1 MHLPEKLSLPCQPR
15 VVALLM
21 NELRSTNP
29 SLRRLN
35 QLFGSDPVLA
45 AWLLE
50 QANAGIYQLSG
61 MVQTIPQAVALLGVA
76 QLRNLQKRALGHIAQ
91 RIPGLEQLGPF
102 SCDCA
107 RLARSFAS
115 ALSLDGGLAYTAGL
129 LHGLGQIVFLQ
140 TQPQVQAVT
149 KMESWAMGPWDPLRA
164 QWERKHFGYTAT
176 QACAKLLAQWGIPT
190 PVTQLIDALEQPL
203 EMADSIPW
211 SPYCIWPSGCSVV
224 TIRNGQTGK
233 WCATS
238 PLKWPWP
245 LAWTWMWCC
254 NKKRPIG
261 RNRFINLTPPFF
273 LYLQRWKP
281 SL

>member
-176 QACAKLLAQWGIPT
+176 QACAKLLA
-190 PVTQLIDALEQPL
+190 
-203 EMADSIPW
+203 
-211 SPYCIWPSGCSVV
+211 
-224 TIRNGQTGK
+224 
-233 WCATS
+233 
-238 PLKWPWP
+238 
-245 LAWTWMWCC
+245 
-254 NKKRPIG
+254 
-261 RNRFINLTPPFF
+261 
-273 LYLQRWKP
+273 
-281 SL
+281 